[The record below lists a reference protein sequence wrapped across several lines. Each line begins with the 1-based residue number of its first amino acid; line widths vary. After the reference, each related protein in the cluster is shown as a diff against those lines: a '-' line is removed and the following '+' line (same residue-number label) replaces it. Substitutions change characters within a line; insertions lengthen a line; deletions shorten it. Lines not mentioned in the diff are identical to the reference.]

1 MDEYTLMELS
11 WRKGAK
17 NVICHLLAPR
27 KTISLIE
34 VEETRSYMVAIDGG
48 VRYCFTGNPNIMD
61 ADSQYVILTDR
72 TPTKQKL
79 FEGTVRQKRWLRH
92 PQMVDH
98 TPEDVLS
105 SWTNQFSYKEE
116 VDEDHPGL
124 RRPQLGALHA
134 ILGHFLSPTDVATV
148 VLPTGTG
155 KTETM
160 LSAMVAG
167 KCKKLLVTVPSS
179 ALRNQVYGKF
189 KNLGVLKDPKFKIV
203 GDDALYPIVGVVNT
217 AFETAEELNAF
228 IAQCNVVITTMQIID
243 SAPQD

>member
-11 WRKGAK
+11 WRKGVK

-34 VEETRSYMVAIDGG
+34 VEETKSYMVAIDGG
-48 VRYCFTGNPNIMD
+48 VRYCFTGNPNIID

-79 FEGTVRQKRWLRH
+79 LEGAVKQKRWLRH
-92 PQMVDH
+92 PRMGDY
-98 TPEDVLS
+98 TPEVVLR
-105 SWTNQFSYKEE
+105 SWTNKFSYKEE
-116 VDEDHPGL
+116 VDEEHPGL

-160 LSAMVAG
+160 LSAMVVG

-179 ALRNQVYGKF
+179 ALRNQMYG
-189 KNLGVLKDPKFKIV
+189 
-203 GDDALYPIVGVVNT
+203 
-217 AFETAEELNAF
+217 
-228 IAQCNVVITTMQIID
+228 
-243 SAPQD
+243 